1 MFFGIAR
8 ALWPGEPPETSQ
20 ILQQDRLNHYELVHI
35 GPYPMSALGPRSA
48 NQRLHGG
55 DRVRGPAMQAAGGHA
70 AGCEETGGVATI
82 ELKALGA
89 QP

>member
-1 MFFGIAR
+1 
-8 ALWPGEPPETSQ
+8 
-20 ILQQDRLNHYELVHI
+20 
-35 GPYPMSALGPRSA
+35 MSALGPRSA